1 MFGTG
6 ELIVILL
13 VVLVLFGG
21 KKLPELARS
30 IGLGIREFKKA
41 CHGVDDEEVF
51 SKHNA
56 EKESV
61 KKRDAETAIIEV
73 EPENKDRH

>member
-1 MFGTG
+1 MIGTG
-6 ELIVILL
+6 ELIVILC

-41 CHGVDDEEVF
+41 CHGIEDEDAIKTPP
-51 SKHNA
+51 STTKQS
-56 EKESV
+56 ESV
-61 KKRDAETAIIEV
+61 MLTV
-73 EPENKDRH
+73 ESEHKDI